1 MELFKPKQDLIPEGV
16 KSTSLLRI
24 FESYSSEIFPVLSV
38 LTYRD
43 RGSETP
49 IAYDS

>member
-1 MELFKPKQDLIPEGV
+1 MELFKPKQDLIPDGV

-24 FESYSSEIFPVLSV
+24 FESSSSEIFPVLSV
-38 LTYRD
+38 LTYSE

>member
-24 FESYSSEIFPVLSV
+24 CESSSSEIFPVLSV

-43 RGSETP
+43 RGYETP
-49 IAYDS
+49 MAYDS